1 MRFTAVVLLVLS
13 LSGCEGRRLA
23 GRSAELPGPGSLAGA
38 LAEAAAA
45 QDPPMRRVWS
55 GTGADISG
63 SPSPDGQL
71 LSFTDWFTFSLAV
84 RDIGSGEVR
93 IVAQGSLDPSDL
105 QFPQNSV
112 FSPDGSQLAYSWYR
126 DSGMEVRVVGLDGS
140 NRRVLDGDT
149 EGFRPSYA
157 LGWTPD
163 RTRLLVWLSSAD
175 DAETALGFV
184 SVADGTVR
192 IARRFSADTEYV
204 RDATVPALSPDGR
217 YIAYE
222 VPAAGGTRQRDI
234 HVVAA
239 DGSRDEP
246 VVRGP
251 ADERLLGWA
260 PDGRILFGSE
270 RDGRGGVWAVR
281 TRDGRAEGAP
291 ELLKAD
297 LWGVLP
303 LGFTRNGDF
312 FYGVIAGGVDVYT
325 AGVDPE
331 SGRLLSAPTVTTH
344 RRLGFNQG
352 IDWSSDGRYAAYLVR
367 LGAVPASRAV
377 LAIRDERNGEVREL
391 NPRLEYIN
399 PAFSWSPDGR
409 TILAPAYDERRE
421 YGLYGIDAVS
431 GAVERLV
438 SINGVAHRPS
448 WGPDGRSIFYFAR
461 LRETTGDRT
470 RTSRLI
476 HHDLTTGTSR
486 DLVTGEDLDAT
497 AVSYDG
503 AHMAYV
509 RGGPGAESRLFV
521 QGVRQG
527 EPRELLRIPAPG
539 GIRSLTWTRDGRHVI
554 YGRTDNWLEGPTELW
569 RVAVAGGEPASLGL
583 TRPGVSG
590 LRMHPDDRRIG
601 FHSGEVDIE
610 IWVMETAPVR
620 AGTVARSTR

>member
-1 MRFTAVVLLVLS
+1 
-13 LSGCEGRRLA
+13 
-23 GRSAELPGPGSLAGA
+23 
-38 LAEAAAA
+38 
-45 QDPPMRRVWS
+45 MRRVWS

-84 RDIGSGEVR
+84 RDIASGEVR
-93 IVAQGSLDPSDL
+93 IVAQGSLDPSDI

-112 FSPDGSQLAYSWYR
+112 FSPDGSQLAYTWYR
-126 DSGMEVRVVGLDGS
+126 GSGAEVRVVGLDGS
-140 NRRVLDGDT
+140 NPRVL
-149 EGFRPSYA
+149 EGELEGLRPSYA

-163 RTRLLVWLSSAD
+163 RTRLLVRLSSAD
-175 DAETALGFV
+175 DAESALGFV
-184 SVADGTVR
+184 SVADGTVQV
-192 IARRFSADTEYV
+192 ARRFAADTEHV

-217 YIAYE
+217 FIAYE
-222 VPAAGGTRQRDI
+222 IPAADGSRLRDI
-234 HVVAA
+234 HVVTA
-239 DGSRDEP
+239 DGGRDEP
-246 VVRGP
+246 VVRSS

-270 RDGRGGVWAVR
+270 RDGRAGVWAVR

-303 LGFTRNGDF
+303 MGFTRSGDF

-352 IDWSSDGRYAAYLVR
+352 IDWSPDGRYAAYLIR

-377 LAIRDERNGEVREL
+377 LAIRDERNGDVREL

-409 TILAPAYDERRE
+409 SILAPAYDERRE
-421 YGLYGIDAVS
+421 YGLYRIDAVT
-431 GAVERLV
+431 GDVERLV
-438 SINGVAHRPS
+438 SIDGVAHRPS
-448 WGPDGRSIFYFAR
+448 WGADGRSIFYFAR
-461 LRETTGDRT
+461 LREGTGDRT
-470 RTSRLI
+470 PTSRLI
-476 HHDLTTGTSR
+476 QHELTTGTSR

-503 AHMAYV
+503 AYMAYV
-509 RGGPGAESRLFV
+509 RGGPRVESRLFV
-521 QGVRQG
+521 QGVRGG
-527 EPRELLRIPAPG
+527 EPRELVRVPPPG
-539 GIRSLTWTRDGRHVI
+539 GIRALAWARDGRHIV
-554 YGRTDNWLEGPTELW
+554 YGRTDHWLEGSTELW
-569 RVAVAGGEPASLGL
+569 RVSVDGGEPVSLGL
-583 TRPGVSG
+583 TLPGASG
-590 LRMHPDDRRIG
+590 LRMHPDGRRIG
-601 FHSGEVDIE
+601 FSAGEVDTE
-610 IWVMETAPVR
+610 VWVMETAPGVST
-620 AGTVARSTR
+620 AARSTR